1 MDEQTLSEL
10 SKAIIEALLPSWE
23 DVFQIIFPIITYF
36 LTKYI
41 VDQLFGWTSKKTQ
54 NELRKVVNIHVTLFC
69 LFVAISSFIFY
80 DFIISHKIETLCITI
95 SFLCIVSGI
104 KKIHYCISEYRRF
117 KNQEKR
123 IP

>member
-10 SKAIIEALLPSWE
+10 SKAITKALLPSW
-23 DVFQIIFPIITYF
+23 DDIFQIIFPIITYF

-54 NELRKVVNIHVTLFC
+54 NELRKVVNIPVTLFC
-69 LFVAISSFIFY
+69 LFIAILSFIFY
-80 DFIISHKIETLCITI
+80 NFIMSHKIETLCITI

-104 KKIHYCISEYRRF
+104 KKIYYCISEYHRF
-117 KNQEKR
+117 KNQEQKLS
-123 IP
+123 